1 MSLSFNDLV
10 ASPHVRQQVITVHGV
25 GEISLTEINGLESL
39 ERTAEAD
46 KFEPNDNVA
55 ADKHI
60 AKWACRL
67 TKGEHGSKADI
78 EKLMKNL
85 SSAALAEIY
94 TKGLAY
100 NGEDSQEAIEKN
112 S

>member
-10 ASPHVRQQVITVHGV
+10 SAPYLRKQVITVQDV

-39 ERTAEAD
+39 QRTAEAD
-46 KFEPNDNVA
+46 NLEPGDNVA

-67 TKGEHGSKADI
+67 IKGKDGSKSDI
-78 EKLMKNL
+78 EKLMRSL

-94 TKGLAY
+94 TKGMAY

-112 S
+112 